1 MKLLL
6 TILLAYS
13 IGSNPIDLKTKT
25 DDACTVT
32 IARAGVPLVSCRAA
46 TCAIA
51 TSCAW
56 EVYDALDLCNLE

>member
-13 IGSNPIDLKTKT
+13 IGSNPTDLKTKT
-25 DDACTVT
+25 DDACTFT
-32 IARAGVPLVSCRAA
+32 IARDGEPLVSCHAA

-51 TSCAW
+51 QACAW